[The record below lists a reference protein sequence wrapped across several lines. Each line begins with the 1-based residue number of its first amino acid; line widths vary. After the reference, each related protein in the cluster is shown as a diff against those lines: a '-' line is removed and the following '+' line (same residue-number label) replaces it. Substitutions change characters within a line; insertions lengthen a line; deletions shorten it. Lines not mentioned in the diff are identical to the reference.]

1 MRRFLSALLLLPCLA
16 FAQAYPARPV
26 RIIVPYPPGGAT
38 DVMARVIAQQFS
50 QSWPQRVVVENK
62 PGASGSIGSDLVAK
76 SAADGYTLLMQGTQH
91 AINLSLYKQLPYD
104 TLRDFTPVAYIGATP
119 FLLVVH
125 PSVPANSVAELI
137 AYIKARPGGANY
149 GSSGVGGAAHLAGE
163 IFKTVAGVQL
173 THIPYKGAAPAMADL
188 LGGQVPIVFD
198 PIPTSLAHVRAGKL
212 KALGI
217 TSAQRSALVPEVPTV
232 AESGL
237 PGFAV
242 SAWFGLYAPA
252 ATPRDIVD
260 KLNAEDGRPAAASG
274 TGHTGEPRGA
284 QPLNV
289 DLLPETERA
298 GHEDMFM
305 TWADLFNASL
315 KGNRGGPKYKSFMLR
330 VPLRSLDI
338 FRPPPKK

>member
-1 MRRFLSALLLLPCLA
+1 
-16 FAQAYPARPV
+16 
-26 RIIVPYPPGGAT
+26 
-38 DVMARVIAQQFS
+38 MARVIAQQLN

-76 SAADGYTLLMQGTQH
+76 SAGDGYTLLMQGTQH

-137 AYIKARPGGANY
+137 AYIKSRPGGSNY

-260 KLNAEDGRPAAASG
+260 KLNVDVNRVLLTPEVKERFATLGAESSPMAVDQFAAFLRTEVVRFAKAISDSG
-274 TGHTGEPRGA
+274 ATAE
-284 QPLNV
+284 
-289 DLLPETERA
+289 
-298 GHEDMFM
+298 
-305 TWADLFNASL
+305 
-315 KGNRGGPKYKSFMLR
+315 
-330 VPLRSLDI
+330 
-338 FRPPPKK
+338 